1 MYPSIFSD
9 ELRIDDISLTLKTI
23 AGWGLKA
30 VDFRNGIFGKPI
42 DSLTDEELKSLRSML
57 DELGLKTGCLQS
69 SLAKVHLPDAD
80 RRKLEGEKLE
90 GLIRAADV
98 LDCRLVRAFNY
109 WQPCND
115 KALRGTL
122 TVESQHMQQV
132 LDYFSPLAK
141 RAKQAGLILGFE
153 NCGQDSDEVLALLD
167 ALDEPTWGFAWDP
180 HDDYI
185 MHPDTYAK
193 NEVDCIIKYA
203 KRANMVHAKAASII
217 DDCRNADVPWDRV
230 LATCAAAGLKGPV
243 SVETHKP
250 KTCAMTCEEASHA
263 CVKHIQKN
271 WPSVAPGDIREA
283 AKPMNN
289 QIKRDWE
296 SDPVGFVVVGLGMGR
311 NRAKTIAKTP
321 GCKLVGV
328 CDLKEDLAKQVGEEF
343 GVPYTTDL
351 TPWLTND
358 DVEVVFVLTPTGQHG
373 DLIIDAMRAG
383 KHAMTTKPMEATLAK
398 CQQMID
404 VADATGKLLAVDFE
418 KRYSTEGRQ
427 LGEAVKQGVFGKV
440 HYASA
445 HLRIK
450 RTKEYFDVNGG
461 WHGTWNLDGG
471 GTFSNQCI
479 HHLDELICALG
490 MPQQVRGSLH
500 TLVHDIEAEDLG
512 LGEWRY
518 DNGTVVRVFSTTI
531 WPGSPWDVQLELC
544 GEKGAFVLSEG
555 GPLESGTRWYV
566 NEQWSDKSPVT
577 VEQTWVNSA
586 DNMAAAIRTGAPL
599 ACDGR
604 QGMLSRIVLEA
615 MYDSARFN
623 EGKWVNVTDVMA
635 KAGIGELVT
644 AS

>member
-1 MYPSIFSD
+1 MYPSIFTD
-9 ELRIDDISLTLKTI
+9 ELCIDDISLTLKTL

-30 VDFRNGIFGKPI
+30 VDFRNRVFGKPI
-42 DSLTDEELKSLRSML
+42 DSLTDDELKTLRSML
-57 DELGLKTGCLQS
+57 DDLGLKTGCLQS
-69 SLAKVHLPDAD
+69 SLAKVHLPDAE

-98 LDCRLVRAFNY
+98 LDCRLIRAFNY
-109 WQPCND
+109 WQPD
-115 KALRGTL
+115 KDLRGSL
-122 TVESQHMQQV
+122 TVDSKHMEQV

-141 RAKQAGLILGFE
+141 RAKQAGLVLGFE

-180 HDDYI
+180 HDDYF
-185 MHPDTYAK
+185 MHPETYAK
-193 NEVDCIIKYA
+193 NEVECIIKYA
-203 KRANMVHAKAASII
+203 KRANMVHVKAASII

-250 KTCAMTCEEASHA
+250 AQCAMTPEEASHA
-263 CVKHIQKN
+263 CVKHLQNN

-289 QIKRDWE
+289 KIKRDWE

-311 NRAKTIAKTP
+311 NRAKSLVKTP
-321 GCKLVGV
+321 GCKLIGV
-328 CDLKEDLAKQVGEEF
+328 CDLKEDLAKQVGEEL
-343 GVPYTTDL
+343 GVPYTTEL
-351 TPWLTND
+351 TPWLSND
-358 DVEVVFVLTPTGQHG
+358 AVEVVFVLTPTGQHG
-373 DLIIDAMRAG
+373 DPIIDALRAG

-398 CQQMID
+398 CQEMID

-418 KRYSTEGRQ
+418 KRYSPEARQ
-427 LGEAVKQGVFGKV
+427 LEKAVKQGLFGKV

-461 WHGTWNLDGG
+461 WHGTWELDGG

-479 HHLDELICALG
+479 HLIDELICALG
-490 MPQQVRGSLH
+490 MPQQVRATLH
-500 TLVHDIEAEDLG
+500 TLKHDIEAEDLG
-512 LGEWRY
+512 MGEWKY
-518 DNGTVVRVFSTTI
+518 ANGTVVRVFSTTF
-531 WPGSPWDVQLELC
+531 WPGSAWDSQIELC
-544 GEKGAFVLSEG
+544 GDDGAFLTSEG
-555 GPLESGTRWYV
+555 GPFESGTRWYL
-566 NEQWSDKSPVT
+566 NDAWSDKAPVT
-577 VEQTWVNSA
+577 IEDTWVNSA

-604 QGMLSRIVLEA
+604 GGMLSRAILEA

-623 EGKWVNVTDVMA
+623 EGKWVNIADVIA
-635 KAGIGELVT
+635 KAGVGELVT